1 MADQDERVTATL
13 ADGTK
18 VQVVVDDFAL
28 RQAEKDRKLAQ
39 AAEIK
44 ERQKTISAAKQKAFK
59 ANLDMLEAPLPTYA
73 ELPSATK
80 EILVQSTI
88 DNIIAIGNDLVRT
101 IVGVG
106 CFFSDVRVLVAFLI
120 CPPACTARQHRGGCA
135 GPSAANQGGDC
146 VLFQGQRELI
156 ASSLLVLVVACLVVA
171 CPAGC

>member
-106 CFFSDVRVLVAFLI
+106 CFCSDVRVLVAFKFLI
-120 CPPACTARQHRGGCA
+120 CPPACTGGSATPSRLC
-135 GPSAANQGGDC
+135 GPICRKSRRR
-146 VLFQGQRELI
+146 LRLTSRI
-156 ASSLLVLVVACLVVA
+156 A
-171 CPAGC
+171 